1 MKRPVVTIK
10 EPNGHIR
17 YAVLPY
23 FLHEDADI
31 EDTDEMIQLVIYMAR
46 VEAGNGT
53 VIDIEWMGEK
63 KL

>member
-53 VIDIEWMGEK
+53 VIDIEWMGEEE
-63 KL
+63 L